1 MKDIIKTILLAPFFF
16 YVFIADR
23 ITMRI
28 FPFMFNAWHIN
39 TAMHRDRLWIAI
51 LFGYRLLTII
61 IFIATYYLIKYLI
74 HAVF

>member
-28 FPFMFNAWHIN
+28 FPFMFNKWHIH
-39 TAMHRDRLWIAI
+39 TAMNNDRLWVV
-51 LFGYRLLTII
+51 LLTIYRVVSLV

-74 HAVF
+74 HAIF